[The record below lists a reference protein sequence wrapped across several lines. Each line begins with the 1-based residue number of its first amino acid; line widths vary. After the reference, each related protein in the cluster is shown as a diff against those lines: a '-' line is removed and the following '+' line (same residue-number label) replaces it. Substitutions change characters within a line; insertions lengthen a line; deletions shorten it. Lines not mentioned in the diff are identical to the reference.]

1 MKKETKY
8 IIFLLLCYSL
18 APSFLLAQ
26 AWTKN
31 KGKGFYKLDFAS
43 IRAQNVYDMQ
53 GEVVPFRTLGNY
65 TASFYG
71 EYGIT
76 SKLTAVANVPFFVRN
91 VINETKGR
99 QTGNI
104 IEPGIVN
111 NSFGD
116 LDLGFRVSIP
126 VQNFAMS
133 ANVMFGI
140 PTGDARQ
147 TDGLFT
153 GDGEFNQLIKIS
165 AGKGKTR
172 WWTQGS
178 VGFNN
183 RTKGFSD
190 EFRYDF
196 EYGYKLFKDRLL
208 VILKINGIES
218 FENGDME
225 AARAG
230 LFSNNVEFAGIG
242 PELLYYTNS
251 QKTIGISG
259 RFIGSLKG
267 QNVLA
272 APAAALGIFAEF

>member
-1 MKKETKY
+1 MNNKFKR
-8 IIFLLLCYSL
+8 IVFFLLCCGMLP
-18 APSFLLAQ
+18 AFLPAQ
-26 AWTKN
+26 AWTKG

-43 IRAQNVYDMQ
+43 IQAKNVYDMS
-53 GEVVPFRTLGNY
+53 GEIAPFRTLGNY

-76 SKLTAVANVPFFVRN
+76 GKLTAVLNMPFFVRN
-91 VINETKGR
+91 VVNETRGR
-99 QTGNI
+99 QTGNT

-111 NSFGD
+111 NHFGD
-116 LDLGFRVSIP
+116 MDLGFRLSIP
-126 VQNFAMS
+126 VKNFAMS
-133 ANVMFGI
+133 ANLLFGI

-153 GDGEFNQLIKIS
+153 GDGEFNQLLKIS

-178 VGFNN
+178 LGFNN
-183 RTKGFSD
+183 RTNGFSD

-196 EYGYKLFKDRLL
+196 EYGYKFFQDRLL

-218 FENGDME
+218 FENGAIE

-242 PELLYYTNS
+242 PELLYYTHSN
-251 QKTIGISG
+251 KKFGLTA
-259 RFIGSLKG
+259 RFTGALKG

-272 APAAALGIFAEF
+272 APAAALGLFADF

>member
-1 MKKETKY
+1 MKKNA
-8 IIFLLLCYSL
+8 IIVLCGILMPAFLY
-18 APSFLLAQ
+18 AQ
-26 AWTKN
+26 AWTKS

-43 IRAQNVYDMQ
+43 IRAKNVYDLN
-53 GEVVPFRTLGNY
+53 GEIAPFRTLGNY

-76 SKLTAVANVPFFVRN
+76 SKWTAVVNVPFYVRN
-91 VINETKGR
+91 VVNETKGR
-99 QTGNI
+99 QTGKI
-104 IEPGIVN
+104 IEPGIMN
-111 NSFGD
+111 NNIGD
-116 LDLGFRVSIP
+116 MDLGFRVSLP
-126 VQNFAMS
+126 VKTFAMS
-133 ANVMFGI
+133 ANILFGI

-153 GDGEFNQLIKIS
+153 GDGEFNQLLKIS

-178 VGFNN
+178 LGFNN
-183 RTKGFSD
+183 RTNGFSD

-196 EYGYKLFKDRLL
+196 EYGYKFFQDRLL
-208 VILKINGIES
+208 VILKLNGIES
-218 FENGDME
+218 FENGTIQ

-242 PELLYYTNS
+242 PELLYYTHSN
-251 QKTIGISG
+251 KKFGLTA
-259 RFIGSLKG
+259 RFTGSLKG

-272 APAAALGIFAEF
+272 APVTALGLFADF